1 MTQSRK
7 PAGSPGGTGGQYD
20 TDTTSGAGD
29 LPALARLPD
38 DGLPEVKADFD
49 DPNDISVPGLEG
61 KTRGYLSWEND
72 RARVWVT
79 TDYHNPEDFVRP
91 VLDKRLAAQAA
102 DETARWVDAR
112 PLPQGVHETMR
123 PTMSVGPGGVTI
135 YRSAYIDHA
144 PWYRFSARRRE
155 RRLLAMNDGQRTLDI
170 ADDVRPAD
178 LGPAVERIV
187 DENTEA
193 MKPAE

>member
-20 TDTTSGAGD
+20 TGTTGGAGD
-29 LPALARLPD
+29 LPALGQLPD
-38 DGLPEVKADFD
+38 DDLPEVKADFD
-49 DPNDISVPGLEG
+49 DPCDISVPGLEG
-61 KTRGYLSWEND
+61 KTRGYLRWEGD
-72 RARVWVT
+72 RAYVWVT
-79 TDYHNPEDFVRP
+79 TDYHDLQDFVRP

-102 DETARWVDAR
+102 DETTRWVDAH
-112 PLPQGVHETMR
+112 PLPEGVHETIR
-123 PTMSVGPGGVTI
+123 PILSVGPHGVTI
-135 YRSAYIDHA
+135 YRSTYIDHA
-144 PWYRFSARRRE
+144 PWYRFSARRQE
-155 RRLLAMNDGQRTLDI
+155 RRLLAMNDGWRNLDI
-170 ADDVRPAD
+170 NDDVDPAD